1 MVSKFYF
8 LKSYGFFKQKWGSEE
23 TEKERESEPG
33 DLLRFCTEINR
44 WKTADNNSLIFNVCV
59 FVCECIDKVKDEAE
73 RSVIGAKDYC
83 IFSIV
88 LLDFIA
94 YAILW
99 ILISGKKNAL
109 VEVFSLYEKFL

>member
-1 MVSKFYF
+1 M
-8 LKSYGFFKQKWGSEE
+8 
-23 TEKERESEPG
+23 
-33 DLLRFCTEINR
+33 
-44 WKTADNNSLIFNVCV
+44 

-73 RSVIGAKDYC
+73 RSVIGAKDYF

-88 LLDFIA
+88 SLDFIA

-99 ILISGKKNAL
+99 ILISGKNAL